1 MEQPFKIHPSFPTL
15 RSNSFPPPHHP
26 LSATG
31 PREFPRARGSPL
43 SVSSDTVIRS
53 VGTESVPL
61 SEPHAPSFH
70 WPSPFTP
77 LSPSPPAI
85 PLHFLRRHSFSA
97 LHFIPALREVAS
109 NLRRRR
115 HQSSNPGAPLAQI
128 LSLHPQNAVHRSL
141 LTPPRESDAG
151 GPPMGATRHARSHT
165 LTHTHTRA
173 WLGSLRSSP
182 SSSAAAATH
191 PTPPPPQPGSPI
203 SVQQSNAVSPAPC
216 RAHHPNPQSLSP
228 RR

>member
-115 HQSSNPGAPLAQI
+115 APVI
-128 LSLHPQNAVHRSL
+128 KSRSAAGSDP
-141 LTPPRESDAG
+141 LTSPPKC
-151 GPPMGATRHARSHT
+151 
-165 LTHTHTRA
+165 
-173 WLGSLRSSP
+173 SP
-182 SSSAAAATH
+182 SITAH
-191 PTPPPPQPGSPI
+191 PPT
-203 SVQQSNAVSPAPC
+203 
-216 RAHHPNPQSLSP
+216 
-228 RR
+228 